1 MWSGAFARGL
11 RVFDVAVGGVTD
23 ETGLDFLFDSGGPRA
38 ALVRSYAAVV
48 EGGGGLAVTF
58 TSNVPSA
65 IVSAIEV
72 HRWSAMD
79 GDDDGAGDD
88 IGASGDDGAGDS
100 SGADGADG
108 AGTDDRACND
118 DGADCEDG
126 AVGDDAQIS
135 DDEGAPA
142 AEVEEN
148 EPAAV
153 SPATLRLNVGGHGV
167 AGYTLDTPYVT
178 NGPATR
184 TWTSATEV
192 STAVPYATPA
202 AIYATQQWGKEV
214 AYTFLLLA
222 GTYTLRLHFAELYRS
237 VAVEGRRVFSIAARG
252 RGDRVTLDNVDV
264 FASAR
269 WATAY
274 SRTLSV
280 AVVGSGGLH
289 LLLKSSVEHAMVQG
303 IEAMDAAGASAT
315 PPVVTPVPPDAHDA
329 TGDPGGAPPRLLMTT
344 FRTRSL
350 TLSHRLW

>member
-1 MWSGAFARGL
+1 M
-11 RVFDVAVGGVTD
+11 D

-48 EGGGGLAVTF
+48 EGEGGLAVTF
-58 TSNVPSA
+58 TSNVPNA

-108 AGTDDRACND
+108 AGTDDGACND

-192 STAVPYATPA
+192 STAVPDAAPA
-202 AIYATQQWGKEV
+202 ATYATQQWGKEV

-252 RGDRVTLDNVDV
+252 RGRPCE
-264 FASAR
+264 
-269 WATAY
+269 
-274 SRTLSV
+274 
-280 AVVGSGGLH
+280 VG
-289 LLLKSSVEHAMVQG
+289 
-303 IEAMDAAGASAT
+303 
-315 PPVVTPVPPDAHDA
+315 
-329 TGDPGGAPPRLLMTT
+329 
-344 FRTRSL
+344 
-350 TLSHRLW
+350 